1 MGWKKIYIEGY
12 FSWLTCGQ
20 TVSLSLVS
28 LSLKCL
34 KSHEAHAS
42 PNVHATCGTFI
53 DRETSKRVKK
63 ESFMMAIPSCDDCRF
78 PKRSPSRILWRFF
91 SKSSGSTFPLG
102 DACRF
107 LVDFAAVTTNK
118 STRWSIVLLYGPCT
132 MVETE
137 GIGRLHIWA
146 SGPVALTQDCLQR
159 SRRVS
164 PPMIQHSNSIWKIG
178 GSSTYDGCSITLFVY
193 KHTAL
198 KSAHSQCWCFD
209 PIVSMTHACQN
220 RIMPHRKC
228 MICIDMHAY
237 PSRYP
242 NTTWL
247 LWSEAVTSTYL
258 PTWKEQQKLPRSRNA
273 GTLKPITAIPR
284 MSRGILINSRPG
296 QRYTTAWFSDVFGW
310 FQPSFWFQHTWKN
323 QSFLLLFW
331 SMVSEKNRADF
342 PERKTWK
349 NNKKQP
355 LLGDS
360 GLHASAPPL
369 ASAFPTDVI
378 DHGGTQRC
386 HRKDGG

>member
-1 MGWKKIYIEGY
+1 MGWNIYIYIEGY

-20 TVSLSLVS
+20 TASLSLVS

-107 LVDFAAVTTNK
+107 LVDFAPVTTNK

-178 GSSTYDGCSITLFVY
+178 GSIYIWWMFHHPVCLQTYCTQISPF
-193 KHTAL
+193 
-198 KSAHSQCWCFD
+198 
-209 PIVSMTHACQN
+209 
-220 RIMPHRKC
+220 
-228 MICIDMHAY
+228 
-237 PSRYP
+237 
-242 NTTWL
+242 
-247 LWSEAVTSTYL
+247 AVL
-258 PTWKEQQKLPRSRNA
+258 VFWPDCVHD
-273 GTLKPITAIPR
+273 PR
-284 MSRGILINSRPG
+284 MSKSDNAPQKMHDMHWYACLSIKIPEHNLVTVVWSSDQYISSNMKR
-296 QRYTTAWFSDVFGW
+296 TAETS
-310 FQPSFWFQHTWKN
+310 
-323 QSFLLLFW
+323 
-331 SMVSEKNRADF
+331 
-342 PERKTWK
+342 
-349 NNKKQP
+349 
-355 LLGDS
+355 
-360 GLHASAPPL
+360 
-369 ASAFPTDVI
+369 
-378 DHGGTQRC
+378 
-386 HRKDGG
+386 

>member
-146 SGPVALTQDCLQR
+146 SGPVALTQEAGGYPLPWSNTATASEKLADHLHMMDVPSPCL
-159 SRRVS
+159 STN
-164 PPMIQHSNSIWKIG
+164 ILHSNQPIRSVGVLTRLCPWPTHVKIG
-178 GSSTYDGCSITLFVY
+178 
-193 KHTAL
+193 
-198 KSAHSQCWCFD
+198 
-209 PIVSMTHACQN
+209 
-220 RIMPHRKC
+220 
-228 MICIDMHAY
+228 
-237 PSRYP
+237 
-242 NTTWL
+242 
-247 LWSEAVTSTYL
+247 
-258 PTWKEQQKLPRSRNA
+258 
-273 GTLKPITAIPR
+273 
-284 MSRGILINSRPG
+284 
-296 QRYTTAWFSDVFGW
+296 
-310 FQPSFWFQHTWKN
+310 
-323 QSFLLLFW
+323 
-331 SMVSEKNRADF
+331 
-342 PERKTWK
+342 
-349 NNKKQP
+349 
-355 LLGDS
+355 
-360 GLHASAPPL
+360 
-369 ASAFPTDVI
+369 
-378 DHGGTQRC
+378 
-386 HRKDGG
+386 